1 MDRILQME
9 VFAAI
14 NDSGSFVQ
22 AANRLR
28 MSPPAVTRAMN
39 ALEDRLGVQLLT
51 RSTRQLSLT
60 DAGARFLEASR
71 RLLSEIEDAEKQAVG
86 ERGVAQGHLTIS
98 ASMTFSRMIAAPVVR
113 AFLASHPRIS
123 VSLIA
128 VDRVTNLVE
137 EGIDVAIRIGNLP
150 DSNLIAKRL
159 GMVRRLFVANPDYL
173 ERRGMPVEPTDLKL
187 HSMIG
192 FSGIMPSNDWHYK
205 SGTTR
210 GHVHLHPRFEV
221 NDAATAIAAATA
233 GEGITMA
240 LSYMVARQVRSGEL
254 VPVLDEYLPPAEP
267 VHLVYPQSKLLAP
280 KIRVFLDFAADQLR
294 ESIGE
299 SELAQD
305 SRNFK

>member
-22 AANRLR
+22 AANRMR

-71 RLLSEIEDAEKQAVG
+71 RLISEIEAAEKLAVG
-86 ERGVAQGHLTIS
+86 EMGVAQGHLTVS

-137 EGIDVAIRIGNLP
+137 EGIDIAVRIGSLP
-150 DSNLIAKRL
+150 DSNLMAKRL
-159 GMVRRLFVANPDYL
+159 GVVHRLFVASPDYL
-173 ERRGMPVEPTDLKL
+173 ERRGTPVEPSDLKL
-187 HSMIG
+187 HSIIG
-192 FSGIMPSNDWHYK
+192 FTGIMPSHDWHYK

-210 GHVHLHPRFEV
+210 GHVHLHPRLDV
-221 NDAATAIAAATA
+221 NDAATAIAAAAA
-233 GEGITMA
+233 GEGLTMA
-240 LSYMVARQVRSGEL
+240 LSYMVAKQVCSGEL
-254 VPVLDEYLPPAEP
+254 VPVLADYLPPAEP
-267 VHLVYPQSKLLAP
+267 IHLVYPQSNIVAP
-280 KIRVFLDFAADQLR
+280 KVRAFLDFSADQLAAA
-294 ESIGE
+294 IGE
-299 SELAQD
+299 SELVI
-305 SRNFK
+305 N